1 MEKDQFK
8 RANGVVYPVLMVI
21 MGYVFLSLLAF
32 VAFNDAST
40 VTWKAYIQ
48 IAGAVIGIVVSTVL
62 YIAKRDTKLC
72 ANGMLASAAL
82 MYIVVRL
89 FGTIEGSCV
98 YAFPIMITAI
108 AYLDTKIIVIGNC
121 VMLGANLIRFATHMS
136 ELAGDGGVT
145 IVINLFVCVLVA
157 FASIKITRL
166 LVKFNSE
173 NMESILEASKK
184 QQESHELMVSV
195 ADNIIKS
202 FGEAMDMFET
212 AQTSLENSHTSIK
225 NIADSTESTS
235 EAIQGETLICE
246 EIRNHAEHAGTVT
259 NQMIDSSTRVSDTVE
274 QGVISVQELG
284 KQADNVSKSS
294 KDMEAVITELTA
306 KVSQVEGFV
315 DSIISIASQTN
326 LLALNA
332 SIEAARA
339 GEAGRGFSVV
349 AEEIRKLS
357 EDTQGASNNITN
369 IIKELNEDTKQANE
383 SIENAVNGVAR
394 QNELIEETK
403 EKFSQVADEVKVLSG
418 HIEEVKT
425 SMAETMNSSNTI
437 YDHISQLSAT
447 CEEVV
452 ASTSEGLDNS
462 NITVTEV
469 EKCKKIFETIYEL
482 AQDLRK

>member
-1 MEKDQFK
+1 M
-8 RANGVVYPVLMVI
+8 
-21 MGYVFLSLLAF
+21 
-32 VAFNDAST
+32 
-40 VTWKAYIQ
+40 
-48 IAGAVIGIVVSTVL
+48 
-62 YIAKRDTKLC
+62 AKRDMEKII
-72 ANGMLASAAL
+72 AEMQVKRNAIFISISSKDKDYA
-82 MYIVVRL
+82 VRL
-89 FGTIEGSCV
+89 IEMIENMDLNLWCMYRQNGRDSNISGDEYRKVINSRLAESCV
-98 YAFPIMITAI
+98 FLMLLSKHSMESMEVKNELVTF
-108 AYLDTKIIVIGNC
+108 LDMHASERDSVVKIIPVYLGDLKKEDIPEDFARLSGITPQVIARTFDEN
-121 VMLGANLIRFATHMS
+121 TTDE
-136 ELAGDGGVT
+136 ELRV
-145 IVINLFVCVLVA
+145 
-157 FASIKITRL
+157 
-166 LVKFNSE
+166 
-173 NMESILEASKK
+173 
-184 QQESHELMVSV
+184 
-195 ADNIIKS
+195 
-202 FGEAMDMFET
+202 
-212 AQTSLENSHTSIK
+212 
-225 NIADSTESTS
+225 
-235 EAIQGETLICE
+235 ICE

-306 KVSQVEGFV
+306 KVAQVEGFV